1 MRLVLEVYN
10 TSLCSLKLPHA
21 CSGLFIVCMSVC
33 STRRLQLENII
44 DVSSCLQGT

>member
-10 TSLCSLKLPHA
+10 TASLCSLNLLHA
-21 CSGLFIVCMSVC
+21 RSGLFIVCMSVC

-44 DVSSCLQGT
+44 DVS

>member
-10 TSLCSLKLPHA
+10 ATSLRSLQLLHA

-44 DVSSCLQGT
+44 DVS